1 MLSIVIE
8 SSFDSF
14 DDSEGLHAFVK
25 KILLTEIT
33 RKLEFICICSS
44 QSRRYCHLG
53 FIYTNF
59 YFFSCDFYSV
69 FSSFLCSMI
78 FSRTQNHKSFLKIPQ
93 PPSLTT
99 HLLPETVIP
108 LMFSNQ
114 PSDQHSPNIHGIV
127 RCWGVSRKIEPLLSL
142 ILFRDNQQLHL

>member
-1 MLSIVIE
+1 MFSIALE
-8 SSFDSF
+8 NSFCSSDCF
-14 DDSEGLHAFVK
+14 EGLHAFAK
-25 KILLTEIT
+25 KIILTEKA

-44 QSRRYCHLG
+44 QSRRYCRLD

-59 YFFSCDFYSV
+59 YIFSCDFYSI

-108 LMFSNQ
+108 LMFSNLS
-114 PSDQHSPNIHGIV
+114 SDQHSPNIHGIV
-127 RCWGVSRKIEPLLSL
+127 GYWGVSRKIEPWLSL